1 LAKLYFN
8 YSAMNAGKTTIML
21 QSSYN
26 YHERGMR
33 TLLMKPSVDTR
44 ETARAEIISRIGLS
58 AEADLIRPEDD
69 LEAHILQ
76 AHEKAPLNCVL
87 IDEAQFLSED
97 QVWQLARV
105 ADEMRLPVMCYGLR
119 TDFRGK
125 LFPGSAALLAVADNI
140 KEIKTLCWCGRKAT
154 MTLRVSKSGAAVT
167 RGKQV
172 EIGGNDRYIT
182 LCRKH
187 WFNLSYFRFS
197 LFARQIKLFLRTSAK
212 SHRN

>member
-1 LAKLYFN
+1 MAKLYFN

-125 LFPGSAALLAVADNI
+125 LFPGSAALLAAADNI

-154 MTLRVSKSGAAVT
+154 MTLRVSKSGKAVT
-167 RGKQV
+167 RGAQV

-187 WFNLSYFRFS
+187 WVGKDTG
-197 LFARQIKLFLRTSAK
+197 I
-212 SHRN
+212 

>member
-1 LAKLYFN
+1 MAKLYFN
-8 YSAMNAGKTTIML
+8 YSAMNAGKSTILL

-33 TLLMKPSVDTR
+33 TLLLKPAIDTR
-44 ETARAEIISRIGLS
+44 AEMADEITSRIGLT
-58 AEADLIRPEDD
+58 ARADLIAPTDD
-69 LEAHILQ
+69 IESHIRKAH
-76 AHEKAPLNCVL
+76 KTAPIDCVL
-87 IDEAQFLSED
+87 IDEAQFLSEE

-105 ADEMRLPVMCYGLR
+105 ADETRIPIMCYGLR

-167 RGKQV
+167 RGAQV
-172 EIGGNDRYIT
+172 EIGGNDRYVT
-182 LCRKH
+182 LCRRH
-187 WFNLSYFRFS
+187 W
-197 LFARQIKLFLRTSAK
+197 TAK
-212 SHRN
+212 ETRPEGRAIN

>member
-1 LAKLYFN
+1 MAKLYFN

-187 WFNLSYFRFS
+187 WL
-197 LFARQIKLFLRTSAK
+197 AK
-212 SHRN
+212 DTGV

>member
-1 LAKLYFN
+1 MAKLYFN
-8 YSAMNAGKTTIML
+8 YSAMNAGKSTILL

-33 TLLMKPSVDTR
+33 TLLLKPAIDTR
-44 ETARAEIISRIGLS
+44 ADVADQITSRIGLT
-58 AEADLIRPEDD
+58 ARADLINPSDD
-69 LEAHILQ
+69 LEAHILA
-76 AHEKAPLNCVL
+76 AHSAAHIDCVL
-87 IDEAQFLSED
+87 VDESQFLSED

-105 ADEMRLPVMCYGLR
+105 ADDTRIPIMCYGLR

-125 LFPGSAALLAVADNI
+125 LFPGSAALLAIADNI

-167 RGKQV
+167 RGAQV
-172 EIGGNDRYIT
+172 EIGGNDRYVT

-187 WFNLSYFRFS
+187 WV
-197 LFARQIKLFLRTSAK
+197 AK
-212 SHRN
+212 ETRPDG